1 MLFNVLLLG
10 ISLWTVWTGLKA
22 CEQVYRIT
30 LVLTGLIVGIW
41 GLTLAPLWLQMV
53 VEILLIALG
62 HFFSKWYAKEFF
74 FNRTTSTKSL

>member
-1 MLFNVLLLG
+1 MLLNILLLG
-10 ISLWTVWTGLKA
+10 IGLWAIWTGLKA

-41 GLTLAPLWLQMV
+41 GLTLAPLWLQIF

-62 HFFSKWYAKEFF
+62 HFFSKLYAKEFF